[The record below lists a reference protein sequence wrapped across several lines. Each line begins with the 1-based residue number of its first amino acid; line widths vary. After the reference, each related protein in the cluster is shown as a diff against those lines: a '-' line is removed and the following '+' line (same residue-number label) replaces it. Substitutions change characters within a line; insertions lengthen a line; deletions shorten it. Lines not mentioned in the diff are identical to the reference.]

1 MKTCTIYVC
10 VYMPYMH
17 KCMCVD
23 AWDSVADVDVVEAV
37 VDEVQLRRRCQARRY
52 YRQYHLCVCVCVCVC
67 VCMCVLLAYRHN
79 YQSSTMT

>member
-1 MKTCTIYVC
+1 MNTR
-10 VYMPYMH
+10 
-17 KCMCVD
+17 MCIH

-67 VCMCVLLAYRHN
+67 VYVCVASLQTQLSIIHN
-79 YQSSTMT
+79 DIGRVS